1 MRHDFAKRLEAVE
14 ESATV
19 RITQIA
25 KELKAKGEDVIAL
38 AAGEPDFPTPA
49 PIVEAA
55 KQALDKGD
63 TKYAPSFGYQS
74 LRTAVAEWLKK
85 RYGSPATAENVLITP
100 TKHAVFMSVFALV
113 DPGDEVAIPDPGWV
127 TYEACVGL
135 AGGKVKR
142 YACPDGK
149 FIDIESLKKAVTKKT
164 KLVIMGSPSNPTG
177 MVATKAEAKAVSD
190 IVSDSSSYLLSDEI
204 YECLV
209 YDGEHT
215 AMATLPGMFDR
226 TITVSG
232 FSKTWSMTGWRCGW
246 LVAPKEIVAAANKLQ
261 QATLTCV
268 PGFVQRAAERALKE
282 EASVEMMRG
291 EFMRRR
297 DLVLSLL
304 AKIPSVKCPRP
315 TGAFYVFPSYS
326 APGLSSVEVAE
337 RLLAEA
343 KVAVTPGAA
352 FGPGG
357 ERHLRISYAASEKD
371 ISRGIARI
379 DNWFTKLR

>member
-1 MRHDFAKRLEAVE
+1 VHHSLAKRLEAAE

-19 RITQIA
+19 RISQIA
-25 KELKAKGEDVIAL
+25 KELKAKGEDVVAL

-63 TKYAPSFGYQS
+63 TKYAPSFGYPS
-74 LRTAVAEWLKK
+74 LRAGVAEWLEK
-85 RYGSPATAENVLITP
+85 RYGSPARAENVLITP
-100 TKHAVFMSVFALV
+100 TKHAVFMTVFSLL

-149 FIDIESLKKAVTKKT
+149 FIDVESLKNAVSKRT

-177 MVATKAEAKAVSD
+177 MVASKAEAKAVAD

-209 YDGEHT
+209 YEGAHT
-215 AMATLPGMFDR
+215 AMATLPGMWDR
-226 TITVSG
+226 TVTVSG
-232 FSKTWSMTGWRCGW
+232 FSKTWSMTGWRVGW
-246 LVAPKEIVAAANKLQ
+246 LVAPKEIVAAANKVQ

-282 EASVEMMRG
+282 ELTVETMRRA
-291 EFMRRR
+291 FLKRR

-304 AKIPSVKCPRP
+304 SGIKGLECPKP

-326 APGLSSVEVAE
+326 SPKLASVEVAE
-337 RLLAEA
+337 RLLTEA
-343 KVAVTPGAA
+343 KVAITPGAA

-357 ERHLRISYAASEKD
+357 EGHLRISYAASEED
-371 ISRGIARI
+371 LRRGCARLAE
-379 DNWFTKLR
+379 WFAKCG